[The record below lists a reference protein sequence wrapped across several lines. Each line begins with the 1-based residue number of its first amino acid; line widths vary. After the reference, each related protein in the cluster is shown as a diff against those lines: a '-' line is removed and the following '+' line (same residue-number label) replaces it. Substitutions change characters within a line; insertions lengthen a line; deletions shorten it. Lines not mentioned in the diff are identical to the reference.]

1 MKVDLKERK
10 QQHQKVKKIS
20 LTLSLIFFGLALSSA
35 LCFILLSN
43 YKIQLLMSIIGS
55 VMTSILVIVGIG
67 FVIGGYLPSKH
78 SINLILELEN
88 KEEQSLKGKIKLSS
102 KYVTLKKGLSFLV
115 IYVDKQEYYL
125 FDDSVANSLVDEQEY
140 VLHLRDNIVVEI
152 AHE

>member
-1 MKVDLKERK
+1 MKIDLKERK
-10 QQHQKVKKIS
+10 QKHQKIKKIS
-20 LTLSLIFFGLALSSA
+20 LVLSLIFFSFALASA
-35 LCFILLSN
+35 LCFIFLSN
-43 YKIQLLMSIIGS
+43 YKIQLLMSIVGS
-55 VMTSILVIVGIG
+55 VVTSLLVIIAIG
-67 FVIGGYLPSKH
+67 FAVGGYLPSKR

-125 FDDSVANSLVDEQEY
+125 FDEVFANSIADEQEY
-140 VLHLRDNIVVEI
+140 VLILRDNMVMEI